1 MYVRLIIRRATPFSR
16 KTPRCSTKRAP
27 RSLAPPQTS
36 SPVTFLSLNKP
47 QQRIRRT
54 AKAKVIKGF
63 ENGMQ
68 FTAEFLDEFKLG
80 FLRWWSKSDNV
91 RMSRILYRSWVKFA
105 RFNNILTETRWKIVS
120 VTMSI
125 PSNMHVIFDL
135 RTEVWTEEYKD
146 KGIWCRDI

>member
-16 KTPRCSTKRAP
+16 KTPRRSTKRASRRCA
-27 RSLAPPQTS
+27 RSLSHPRRTS
-36 SPVTFLSLNKP
+36 SLVTFLSLNKP

-68 FTAEFLDEFKLG
+68 FAVEFLDEFKLG

-91 RMSRILYRSWVKFA
+91 RMSRMLYRS
-105 RFNNILTETRWKIVS
+105 
-120 VTMSI
+120 
-125 PSNMHVIFDL
+125 
-135 RTEVWTEEYKD
+135 
-146 KGIWCRDI
+146 